1 MSKNSQQKTLSDAI
15 EDLESLSTEGLT
27 DQITRFKKLIE
38 DFKPQLEKAELEAKK
53 VIDEKPML
61 TLGLT
66 ALLFLIVGFFI
77 GRSGK
82 RS

>member
-1 MSKNSQQKTLSDAI
+1 MSKNSHQKTLSDAI
-15 EDLESLSTEGLT
+15 EDLENLSTEGIT
-27 DQITRFKKLIE
+27 EQITRFKKLIE
-38 DFKPQLEKAELEAKK
+38 DFKPQLEKAEKEAKK

-77 GRSGK
+77 GRSGR